1 MDFSLNSSV
10 VLAAIVGL
18 WLVWVVPFFLRR
30 SGPVPAPAAASTPT
44 AGEHPPQGSIM
55 EKTANAAAGSASA
68 DRTGSSAVPGRRPA
82 LKIRRGRAAVALVG
96 AAALPAALVTLVLA
110 VVSVVSFWWPVAAVL
125 VVAGAVATL
134 RTLAVRD
141 RRARVNAAFA
151 AAMSSRPLHQAPP
164 STGDAA
170 LPGNA
175 TPEAGGKPAQARPT
189 TVFDAEKPAG
199 AVEASADAA
208 EASAG
213 TPEAPAARLTAADL
227 KAAALAVAAAG
238 AQEAGAP
245 AATTQAPVPGTDPWE
260 PVEVPLPTYV
270 AAEKAQRSAPAPLEL
285 PAEPKPTIR
294 TPIKNTAAKAAPK
307 GTTAQAPAGTRL
319 NLDDVL
325 QRRRA

>member
-55 EKTANAAAGSASA
+55 EKTATAGSASA
-68 DRTGSSAVPGRRPA
+68 HRTGSSAVPGRRPA

-110 VVSVVSFWWPVAAVL
+110 VISVVSFWWPVAAVL
-125 VVAGAVATL
+125 IVAAAVATL

-164 STGDAA
+164 STGDAV
-170 LPGNA
+170 LPGTA
-175 TPEAGGKPAQARPT
+175 TPEAGGKPAPVRPT

-199 AVEASADAA
+199 AI

-213 TPEAPAARLTAADL
+213 TPETPAARLTAADL

-238 AQEAGAP
+238 VPVADAP
-245 AATTQAPVPGTDPWE
+245 AASTQAPVPGTDPWE

-285 PAEPKPTIR
+285 PAEPKPTVR
-294 TPIKNTAAKAAPK
+294 TPIKNSAPKAAKEAAAP
-307 GTTAQAPAGTRL
+307 APAGTRL

>member
-1 MDFSLNSSV
+1 
-10 VLAAIVGL
+10 
-18 WLVWVVPFFLRR
+18 
-30 SGPVPAPAAASTPT
+30 
-44 AGEHPPQGSIM
+44 M
-55 EKTANAAAGSASA
+55 EKTATAAAGSASA
-68 DRTGSSAVPGRRPA
+68 YRTGSSAVPGRRPA

-134 RTLAVRD
+134 RALAVRD

-164 STGDAA
+164 STGDAV
-170 LPGNA
+170 LPGTA
-175 TPEAGGKPAQARPT
+175 TPQAGGKPAQARPT

-199 AVEASADAA
+199 AV

-238 AQEAGAP
+238 APEANAP

-285 PAEPKPTIR
+285 PAEPKPTVR
-294 TPIKNTAAKAAPK
+294 TPIKNSAAKAAPK
-307 GTTAQAPAGTRL
+307 ETAAPAGTRL